1 MRDMK
6 RLSFHAKG
14 NRSGNLLHVE
24 TDGCVVN
31 IHVGLTDEQGRA
43 VTRVDV
49 LADNEGRGGDGEGR
63 FWHVDGPRVVR
74 QDEDAEDNEPNFGN
88 DGFISYEPRGVYV
101 TLAGKPVK
109 WVGVSGA
116 ISDDHFTTYDA
127 ALRALA
133 TAMVD
138 GGVDVPAW
146 CQGEHGPVTRNLDKE
161 ILPLIREIE
170 DARALAADLGQPVTP

>member
-1 MRDMK
+1 MRDMR

-14 NRSGNLLHVE
+14 NRSGNLLHIE

-31 IHVGLTDEQGRA
+31 IHVGLTDDQGRA

-74 QDEDAEDNEPNFGN
+74 QDEDADDNEPNFGN
-88 DGFISYEPRGVYV
+88 DGFISYETNGVYV
-101 TLAGKPVK
+101 TLAGLPVK
-109 WVGVSGA
+109 WDSPADGMT
-116 ISDDHFTTYDA
+116 DRFHRYDA

-138 GGVDVPAW
+138 TGVDVPAW
-146 CQGEHGPVTRNLDKE
+146 CQGEHGPVTRNIDKE
-161 ILPLIREIE
+161 ILPIIREIE
-170 DARALAADLGQPVTP
+170 DARASA